1 MKQNSYN
8 SDIKGKL
15 YLIPTPIGN
24 LDDITLRAL
33 NTLKEVDIV
42 FAEDTRE
49 TFNLLKYYNINKK
62 IESCHKYS
70 EMKNKEQILK
80 ILKEGKTIGFVSD
93 RGTPLISD
101 PGNFVVNEVIK
112 ENIHVIALP
121 GATALIPALNM
132 SGLDNERFLFYGF
145 LNNKKNM
152 AKKELNKL
160 KDVEYTMIFYES
172 PRRLK
177 TTLELMLEA
186 FGNRKISIVREISK
200 LHEEIIRDS
209 IENVTKIIDDI
220 KGEIVIVVEKK
231 KNNKLETI
239 STNYIELVKEMQE
252 EGYSKKDAIKEVS
265 LKYNI
270 SKNKLYEECK
280 EL

>member
-1 MKQNSYN
+1 
-8 SDIKGKL
+8 
-15 YLIPTPIGN
+15 
-24 LDDITLRAL
+24 
-33 NTLKEVDIV
+33 
-42 FAEDTRE
+42 
-49 TFNLLKYYNINKK
+49 
-62 IESCHKYS
+62 
-70 EMKNKEQILK
+70 MKNKEKILR
-80 ILKEGKTIGFVSD
+80 ILKEGKTIGFISD

-101 PGNFVVNEVIK
+101 PGNFIVNEVIN
-112 ENIHVIALP
+112 ENIPVIALP

-145 LNNKKNM
+145 LNSKKNS
-152 AKKELNKL
+152 AKNELNIL

-177 TTLELMLEA
+177 TTLELMLEV

-200 LHEEIIRDS
+200 LHEEIIRDN
-209 IENVTKIIDDI
+209 IENVIKLIDDI

-231 KNNKLETI
+231 NNTKLETI
-239 STNYIELVKEMQE
+239 PSNYIELVKKMQE
-252 EGYSKKDAIKEVS
+252 EGYSKKDAVKEVS
-265 LKYNI
+265 TKYNI

>member
-8 SDIKGKL
+8 GDIKGKL

-24 LDDITLRAL
+24 LDDITIRAL

-49 TFNLLKYYNINKK
+49 AFNLLKYYNINKK
-62 IESCHKYS
+62 IESCYKYS
-70 EMKNKEQILK
+70 EMKNKEKILR
-80 ILKEGKTIGFVSD
+80 ILKEGKTIGFISD

-101 PGNFVVNEVIK
+101 PGNFIVNEVIN
-112 ENIHVIALP
+112 ENIPVIALP

-145 LNNKKNM
+145 LNSKKNS
-152 AKKELNKL
+152 AKNELNIL

-177 TTLELMLEA
+177 TTLELMFEV

-200 LHEEIIRDS
+200 LHEEIIRDN
-209 IENVTKIIDDI
+209 IENVIKLIDDI

-231 KNNKLETI
+231 NNTKLETI
-239 STNYIELVKEMQE
+239 PSNYIELVKKMQE
-252 EGYSKKDAIKEVS
+252 EGYSKKDAVKEVS
-265 LKYNI
+265 TKYNI

>member
-70 EMKNKEQILK
+70 EMKNKEKILK

-112 ENIHVIALP
+112 ENIPVIALP

-145 LNNKKNM
+145 LNNKKNT

>member
-24 LDDITLRAL
+24 LDDITIRAL

-49 TFNLLKYYNINKK
+49 AFNLLKYYNINKK

-70 EMKNKEQILK
+70 EMKNKEKILR
-80 ILKEGKTIGFVSD
+80 ILKEGKTIGFISD

-101 PGNFVVNEVIK
+101 PGNFIVNEVIN
-112 ENIHVIALP
+112 ENIPVIALP

-145 LNNKKNM
+145 LNSKKNS
-152 AKKELNKL
+152 AKNELNIL

-177 TTLELMLEA
+177 TTLELMFEV

-200 LHEEIIRDS
+200 LHEEIIRDN
-209 IENVTKIIDDI
+209 IENVIKLIDDI

-231 KNNKLETI
+231 NNTKLETI
-239 STNYIELVKEMQE
+239 PSNYIELVKKMQE
-252 EGYSKKDAIKEVS
+252 EGYSKKDAVKEVS
-265 LKYNI
+265 TKYNI

>member
-70 EMKNKEQILK
+70 EMKNKEKILK

-112 ENIHVIALP
+112 ENIPVIALP

-145 LNNKKNM
+145 LNNKKNA

-177 TTLELMLEA
+177 ITLELMLEA
-186 FGNRKISIVREISK
+186 FGNRKIAIVREISK

>member
-70 EMKNKEQILK
+70 EMKNKEKILK

-101 PGNFVVNEVIK
+101 PGNFIVNEVIK
-112 ENIHVIALP
+112 ENIPVIALP

-145 LNNKKNM
+145 LNNKKNA

>member
-70 EMKNKEQILK
+70 EMKNKEKILK

-112 ENIHVIALP
+112 ENIPVIALP

-145 LNNKKNM
+145 LNNKKNA

-177 TTLELMLEA
+177 TTLELMFEA

-239 STNYIELVKEMQE
+239 STNYLELVKEMQE

>member
-70 EMKNKEQILK
+70 EMKNKEKILK
-80 ILKEGKTIGFVSD
+80 ILKEGKTIGFVTD

-112 ENIHVIALP
+112 ENIPVIALP

-160 KDVEYTMIFYES
+160 KDVEYTMVFYES

>member
-70 EMKNKEQILK
+70 EMKNKEKILK

-112 ENIHVIALP
+112 ENIPVIALP

-145 LNNKKNM
+145 LNNKKNA

-177 TTLELMLEA
+177 TTLELMFEA

>member
-8 SDIKGKL
+8 SNIKGKL

-70 EMKNKEQILK
+70 EMKNKEKILK

-112 ENIHVIALP
+112 ENIPVIALP

-172 PRRLK
+172 PMRLK

>member
-70 EMKNKEQILK
+70 EMKNKEKILK

-101 PGNFVVNEVIK
+101 PGNFIVNEVIK
-112 ENIHVIALP
+112 ENIPVIALP

-145 LNNKKNM
+145 LNNKKNA

-160 KDVEYTMIFYES
+160 KDVEYTMVFYES

-177 TTLELMLEA
+177 ITLELMFEV

>member
-70 EMKNKEQILK
+70 EMKNKEKILK

-112 ENIHVIALP
+112 ENIPVIALP

-177 TTLELMLEA
+177 TTLELMLDA
-186 FGNRKISIVREISK
+186 FGNRKISIIREISK

>member
-8 SDIKGKL
+8 SNIKGKL

-70 EMKNKEQILK
+70 EMKNKEKILK

-112 ENIHVIALP
+112 ENIPVIALP

-239 STNYIELVKEMQE
+239 STNYIKLVKEMQE

>member
-8 SDIKGKL
+8 SDITGKL

-70 EMKNKEQILK
+70 EMKNKEKILK
-80 ILKEGKTIGFVSD
+80 ILKEEKTIGFVSD

-112 ENIHVIALP
+112 ENIPVIALP

-132 SGLDNERFLFYGF
+132 SGLDNEKFLFYGF
-145 LNNKKNM
+145 LNNKKNA

-160 KDVEYTMIFYES
+160 KDVEYTMVFYES

>member
-70 EMKNKEQILK
+70 EMKNKEKILK

-112 ENIHVIALP
+112 ENIPVIALP
-121 GATALIPALNM
+121 GATAIIPALNM

>member
-70 EMKNKEQILK
+70 EMKNKEKILK

-112 ENIHVIALP
+112 ENIPVIALP

-145 LNNKKNM
+145 LNNKKNA

-252 EGYSKKDAIKEVS
+252 DGYSKKDAIKEVS

>member
-1 MKQNSYN
+1 MKQHSYN
-8 SDIKGKL
+8 SNIKGKL

-70 EMKNKEQILK
+70 EMKNKEKILK

-112 ENIHVIALP
+112 ENIPVIALP

>member
-8 SDIKGKL
+8 GDIKGKL

-24 LDDITLRAL
+24 LDDITIRAL

-70 EMKNKEQILK
+70 EMKNKEKILR
-80 ILKEGKTIGFVSD
+80 ILKEGKTIGFISD

-101 PGNFVVNEVIK
+101 PGNFIVNEVIN
-112 ENIHVIALP
+112 ENIPVIALP

-145 LNNKKNM
+145 LNSKKNS
-152 AKKELNKL
+152 AKNELNIL

-177 TTLELMLEA
+177 TTLELMLEV

-200 LHEEIIRDS
+200 LHEEIIRDN
-209 IENVTKIIDDI
+209 IENVIKLIDDI

-231 KNNKLETI
+231 NNTKLETI
-239 STNYIELVKEMQE
+239 PSNYIELVKKMQE
-252 EGYSKKDAIKEVS
+252 EGYSKKDAVKEVS
-265 LKYNI
+265 TKYNI

>member
-70 EMKNKEQILK
+70 EMKNKEKILK

-112 ENIHVIALP
+112 ENIPVIALP

-145 LNNKKNM
+145 LNNKKNA

-160 KDVEYTMIFYES
+160 KNVEYTMIFYES

>member
-8 SDIKGKL
+8 SNIKGKL

-70 EMKNKEQILK
+70 EMKNKEKILK

-112 ENIHVIALP
+112 ENIPVIALP

-160 KDVEYTMIFYES
+160 KDVEYTMIFYEY

>member
-33 NTLKEVDIV
+33 NILKEVDIV

-70 EMKNKEQILK
+70 EMKNKEKILK

-112 ENIHVIALP
+112 ENIPVIALP

-132 SGLDNERFLFYGF
+132 SGLDNERFLFYVVPAGGSRKALPQSAHPYVQALLPASASVQYIVPKSMDNSSYVSF
-145 LNNKKNM
+145 LSY
-152 AKKELNKL
+152 LN
-160 KDVEYTMIFYES
+160 
-172 PRRLK
+172 
-177 TTLELMLEA
+177 
-186 FGNRKISIVREISK
+186 
-200 LHEEIIRDS
+200 
-209 IENVTKIIDDI
+209 
-220 KGEIVIVVEKK
+220 
-231 KNNKLETI
+231 
-239 STNYIELVKEMQE
+239 
-252 EGYSKKDAIKEVS
+252 
-265 LKYNI
+265 
-270 SKNKLYEECK
+270 
-280 EL
+280 

>member
-70 EMKNKEQILK
+70 EMKNKEKILK

-112 ENIHVIALP
+112 ENIPVIALP

-160 KDVEYTMIFYES
+160 KDVEYTMVFYES

-177 TTLELMLEA
+177 TTLELMFEA

-231 KNNKLETI
+231 NNNKLETI
-239 STNYIELVKEMQE
+239 STNDIELVKEMQE